1 MAVKVQIVEDDFIIA
16 TDIKQMLVT
25 AGFQVTGIANNYAK
39 GMRQFKKSIPD
50 LIICD
55 IFLGEDKTGIDFV
68 KNSRKTKIVPV
79 IYLTGL
85 SDDATVEEALETSPD
100 SYLTK
105 PFSEHQLLVSVR
117 RILNSSGQSEL
128 LKGKIPKPS
137 KREQEI
143 IRCIANGFSSRE
155 IAELLG
161 LSFETIQTHRKRI
174 FKKLHVHSSAEMVTL
189 SLRKRWLT

>member
-1 MAVKVQIVEDDFIIA
+1 MVAKVQIVEDDFIVA
-16 TDIKQMLVT
+16 TDIKQMLVS
-25 AGFQVTGIANNYAK
+25 AGFQVTGIANNYSK
-39 GMRQFKKSIPD
+39 GLRQFKRIIPD

-55 IFLGEDKTGIDFV
+55 IFLGEEKTGIDFI

-85 SDDATVEEALETSPD
+85 TDDATVEKALETSPD

-105 PFSEHQLLVSVR
+105 PFSEHQLLVSVQ
-117 RILNSSGQSEL
+117 RILTSSGQAKL
-128 LKGKIPKPS
+128 LIEKKPEPT
-137 KREQEI
+137 KREQDI
-143 IRCIANGFSSRE
+143 IRCIANGCSSRE

-174 FKKLHVHSSAEMVTL
+174 FKKLNVHSSAEMVAL
-189 SLRKRWLT
+189 SLRNHWLS